1 MNFLK
6 RVFLLIC
13 LLYSQ
18 LDYASQLLIK
28 PRLTVIQYT
37 IERHLVPIYAADSRA
52 HRLGIQKNFQKS
64 EFIASMGGQLP
75 VWFFQRGKHKF
86 QFEVAGTTYLT
97 LLRSVNHGSVL
108 NTDFFADVLLNYQWH
123 KNWAIRIGTGH
134 TSQHLSDDAIANA
147 AFPLKNYA
155 RDYHQIGLSYKGNLN
170 KYHLYSN
177 LIYNYNFKTDRNYSG
192 SAMLQVGFES
202 NLTQIFL
209 KTRIVSSFILAAD
222 VKFRGEQ
229 NLKPTSNILFGYQFN
244 HMAPQKIKL
253 VVNYSS
259 GADERGQFYLNSR
272 DLLIA
277 GIHAEF

>member
-1 MNFLK
+1 
-6 RVFLLIC
+6 
-13 LLYSQ
+13 
-18 LDYASQLLIK
+18 
-28 PRLTVIQYT
+28 
-37 IERHLVPIYAADSRA
+37 
-52 HRLGIQKNFQKS
+52 
-64 EFIASMGGQLP
+64 MGGQLP

-209 KTRIVSSFILAAD
+209 KTRMVSSFILAAD